1 MPKTHIKLTRA
12 IAPLTPLHSEEEV
25 IVSVSKIDFVEPEEI
40 TRYLVDGDMKAGT
53 ETVILSKVTLKGKA
67 GDSSYNS
74 LLATETVEEIYD
86 LIEGEE
92 EEDDS
97 SMPEWVY
104 DKMMKEQEERDE

>member
-12 IAPLTPLHSEEEV
+12 IPPLWSRRHREEEV
-25 IVSVSKIDFVEPEEI
+25 IVSVSKIDFVEREEV
-40 TRYLVDGDMKAGT
+40 TRYSGGDVDVGT
-53 ETVILSKVTLKGKA
+53 ETVIFSKVTLIGKA

-92 EEDDS
+92 DDS